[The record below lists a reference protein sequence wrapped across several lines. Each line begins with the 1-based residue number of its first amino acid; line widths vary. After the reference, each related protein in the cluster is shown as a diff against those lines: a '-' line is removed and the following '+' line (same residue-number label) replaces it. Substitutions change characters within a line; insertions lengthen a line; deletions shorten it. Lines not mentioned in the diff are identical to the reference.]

1 MYKNTMEP
9 EPEEIWNA
17 WQEWK
22 DGDDSALYDSG
33 WIDGINECLS
43 ILKNIISQPQLN
55 KMPSAFAL
63 SVVSASLEETIREKY
78 GYSSNSNV

>member
-1 MYKNTMEP
+1 MCKNKMEP

-43 ILKNIISQPQLN
+43 ILKNVKAQTELDR
-55 KMPSAFAL
+55 MPASFIVAL
-63 SVVSASLEETIREKY
+63 VIATLEDSLD
-78 GYSSNSNV
+78 

>member
-1 MYKNTMEP
+1 MTQVTNNTMEP

-33 WIDGINECLS
+33 WTDGINECIS

-63 SVVSASLEETIREKY
+63 SVVSASLEETIREKH
-78 GYSSNSNV
+78 GMS

>member
-1 MYKNTMEP
+1 MSKNTMEP
-9 EPEEIWNA
+9 EPQEIWNA

-33 WIDGINECLS
+33 WTDGINECIK

-78 GYSSNSNV
+78 GMS

>member
-1 MYKNTMEP
+1 MYKNKMEL
-9 EPEEIWNA
+9 EPEEIWKA
-17 WQEWK
+17 WQEWE
-22 DGDDSALYDSG
+22 DGDDSALYASG

-63 SVVSASLEETIREKY
+63 SVVSASLEETIREKH
-78 GYSSNSNV
+78 GMS

>member
-1 MYKNTMEP
+1 MTQVTDNTMEP

-33 WIDGINECLS
+33 WTDGINECIK
-43 ILKNIISQPQLN
+43 ILKDVEAQPELN
-55 KMPSAFAL
+55 RMPASFIV
-63 SVVSASLEETIREKY
+63 SVVAGTLREMLKENH
-78 GYSSNSNV
+78 GAA

>member
-1 MYKNTMEP
+1 MYKNTMEL

-33 WIDGINECLS
+33 WTDGINECIK
-43 ILKNIISQPQLN
+43 ILKNVAAQPELN
-55 KMPSAFAL
+55 RLPSSFTV
-63 SVVSASLEETIREKY
+63 SVVTATLEEILKGED
-78 GYSSNSNV
+78 